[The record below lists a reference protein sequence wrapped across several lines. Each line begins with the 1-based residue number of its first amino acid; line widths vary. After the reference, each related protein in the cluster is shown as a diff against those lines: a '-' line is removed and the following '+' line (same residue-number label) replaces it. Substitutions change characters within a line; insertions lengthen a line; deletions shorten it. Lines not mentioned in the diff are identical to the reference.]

1 MHPQFQKVQ
10 NQLDLT
16 DTLDSLLLNPVQ
28 RFPKIKM
35 LVGDA
40 CKQFKKDGDTKNQAH
55 MEELKPYVDEIA
67 KYANDMIDVGYIVD
81 FGVSSLLK
89 NIYKSG
95 NV

>member
-1 MHPQFQKVQ
+1 
-10 NQLDLT
+10 
-16 DTLDSLLLNPVQ
+16 
-28 RFPKIKM
+28 M

-89 NIYKSG
+89 NISCFLRTG
-95 NV
+95 